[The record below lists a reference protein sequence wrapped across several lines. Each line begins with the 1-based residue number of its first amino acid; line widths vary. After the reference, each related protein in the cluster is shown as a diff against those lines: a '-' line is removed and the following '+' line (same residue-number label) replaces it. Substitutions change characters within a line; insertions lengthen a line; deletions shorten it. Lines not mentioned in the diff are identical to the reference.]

1 MTLEITKID
10 GGLRW
15 SDIDRHFT
23 NMYLPNGFDIQSF
36 DIAQI
41 ELNNQIFLLCSND
54 SKIDGLSFPDIQSEI
69 AYIFN
74 LP

>member
-15 SDIDRHFT
+15 SDVDRHFT
-23 NMYLPNGFDIQSF
+23 NMYLPNVFDIQTF

-41 ELNNQIFLLCSND
+41 ELNNQIFLLCSKD
-54 SKIDGLSFPDIQSEI
+54 STIDGISFNDIQSEI

-74 LP
+74 L

>member
-15 SDIDRHFT
+15 SDVDRHFT
-23 NMYLPNGFDIQSF
+23 NMYLPNIFDIQTF

-41 ELNNQIFLLCSND
+41 ELNNQIFLLCSKD
-54 SKIDGLSFPDIQSEI
+54 SLVDGLGFSNIQDQLN
-69 AYIFN
+69 YIFN
-74 LP
+74 V

>member
-1 MTLEITKID
+1 MILEITKIE

-41 ELNNQIFLLCSND
+41 ELNNQIFLLCSDD
-54 SKIDGLSFPDIQSEI
+54 STVDGKIFSNIQDEI
-69 AYIFN
+69 DYIYQ
-74 LP
+74 